1 MELKQAFGA
10 VLKRA
15 RSVQG
20 KTQEDFSVVSSRTY
34 LSSLERGVY
43 SPTVDK
49 IDALASVLGLHP
61 LTLMASCYLKVQPQL
76 GVDAL
81 LARLRAELEIIHGE
95 AG

>member
-61 LTLMASCYLKVQPQL
+61 LTLMASCYLKLQPEL

-81 LARLRAELEIIHGE
+81 LERLRGELEVLHGVE
-95 AG
+95 D